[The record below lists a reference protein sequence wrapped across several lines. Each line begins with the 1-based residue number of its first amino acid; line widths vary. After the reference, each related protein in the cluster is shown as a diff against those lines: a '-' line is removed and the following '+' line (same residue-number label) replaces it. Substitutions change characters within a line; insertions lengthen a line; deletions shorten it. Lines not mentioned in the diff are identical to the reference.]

1 MHRFF
6 HQSKEATAATATA
19 KSNEFVSVFCL
30 TKADYKLNKYP
41 NTRDKNLVS
50 SDEPGMRNK

>member
-19 KSNEFVSVFCL
+19 KSNEFVSGFCL

-50 SDEPGMRNK
+50 SDIK